1 MKIAIASG
9 KGGTGKTTLSVNLA
23 AYLSA
28 ERAVLLADLDVEN
41 PNCRLYFQNLK
52 PLGTENS
59 FIKVPSFDMKKCT
72 RCKRCIDRCNFNAL
86 AFIGD
91 QLTVFPELCKSCG
104 RCIHQCQAEAITETA
119 INTGIVNVL
128 KTENHLLV
136 EGVLNPGDIHTKS
149 LIADVKAKSEQILSH
164 GIIVLD
170 CPPGTTCPMVEA
182 VSDADY
188 CILVAEP
195 TLYSLHDFS
204 AAITVLQNLK
214 IPFGIV
220 INKADDND
228 ALVEN
233 KLKELGVELL
243 GKIKFNY
250 RLAELGAKA
259 SLFLQNKEYAEQL
272 KEIST
277 NLLMK
282 VK

>member
-23 AYLSA
+23 SYLA
-28 ERAVLLADLDVEN
+28 ADRNVLLADLDVEN
-41 PNCRLYFQNLK
+41 PDTRLYFQNLK
-52 PLGTENS
+52 PLETENS
-59 FIKVPSFDMKKCT
+59 FIKIPQFDMKKCT
-72 RCKRCIDRCNFNAL
+72 KCRKCIDRCNFNAL

-104 RCIHQCQAEAITETA
+104 RCVHQCEAGAVKEITLET
-119 INTGIVNVL
+119 GVVNVL

-136 EGVLNPGDIHTKS
+136 EGILNTGDIHTKS
-149 LIADVKAKSEQILSH
+149 LISDVKAKAEQILSH
-164 GIIVLD
+164 GIIILD

-182 VSDADY
+182 VSEADF

-204 AAITVLQNLK
+204 AAVTVLQNLK

-228 ALVEN
+228 TIIEA
-233 KLKELGVELL
+233 KIKELGAELL

-259 SLFLQNKEYAEQL
+259 SLFMHNKDYADQL
-272 KEIST
+272 KEIT
-277 NLLMK
+277 NNLLMK